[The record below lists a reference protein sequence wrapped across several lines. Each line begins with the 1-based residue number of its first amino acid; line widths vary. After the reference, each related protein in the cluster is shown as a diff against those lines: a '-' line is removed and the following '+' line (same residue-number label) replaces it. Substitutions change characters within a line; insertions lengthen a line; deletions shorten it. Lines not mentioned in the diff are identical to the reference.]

1 MVSMADDRSSKLL
14 IVFVVFLVLLNFP
27 VLSIFDRADHYFG
40 QPALFFYLFFIWL
53 SLIVVVG
60 LIVRNKKQ

>member
-1 MVSMADDRSSKLL
+1 MADDRRSKLL

-27 VLSIFDRADHYFG
+27 VLSIFDRPVSPSG
-40 QPALFFYLFFIWL
+40 GPALYFYLFFIWL

-60 LIVRNKKQ
+60 LVVRKKKQ